1 MVFGGG
7 GQGEGVGMA
16 LRSAFIAL
24 DDEILKR
31 AIVRAPNYCATWL
44 CPSCLACFQVLMCA

>member
-1 MVFGGG
+1 MVFGGC

-31 AIVRAPNYCATWL
+31 AIVRAPNHCAAWL
-44 CPSCLACFQVLMCA
+44 LCLFQVLMCA